1 VGNRLNH
8 ANRELTVKHEP
19 ITVLT
24 YHRNGEI
31 VETQWRTMQEAY
43 DYMDLAMRR
52 NTVAECEYYS

>member
-1 VGNRLNH
+1 
-8 ANRELTVKHEP
+8 VKHEP